1 MESTSRRKPGRS
13 QPQPLSE
20 AVGKVPFGTMVGWRT
35 PGGEVYGVVVGREEK
50 ELLVVTAYDK
60 TLMRDKGIRFY
71 RDDALSGKLTPL
83 LPTLRMSVQRVP
95 AAKAFKHSRVTGAA
109 LRPYSDAA
117 KQLQTE
123 GTMIEQSRWIQGA
136 VKHPGRLKK
145 ILGVTDEEWS
155 GLSKKSKLK
164 MINDA
169 LKGNPGDSE
178 RGALLLGKR
187 FIGGEFKRRRE
198 DVFNADTIDLLRS
211 LNESVEDDITEEE
224 MAESTRKVLHWVK
237 QKYGAAK
244 MAAHRAFLKMVRK
257 DPAAHRRKMRQDKK
271 YHRTHKWHDKL
282 MRKTARPGW
291 ARRHIR
297 AGVEIPDDLMPIEE
311 RDPGQAFMDL
321 PFELRVTERSDP
333 SSMKVQTLI
342 FAKSHFD
349 RASAKKWA
357 KSHGFK
363 SGKVDEKTNTYRLRQ
378 RDPGEFETFRT
389 ISFKPGLKAVVAK
402 I

>member
-35 PGGEVYGVVVGREEK
+35 PGGEVYGVVVGRDGK
-50 ELLVVTAYDK
+50 ELLAITAYDRS
-60 TLMRDKGIRFY
+60 LARDKGIRLY
-71 RDDALSGKLTPL
+71 RDEALSGKLTSVMPSL
-83 LPTLRMSVQRVP
+83 LMSVQRVP

-109 LRPYSDAA
+109 LQPYSDAA
-117 KQLQTE
+117 KQLQIEE
-123 GTMIEQSRWIQGA
+123 GTMR
-136 VKHPGRLKK
+136 K
-145 ILGVTDEEWS
+145 
-155 GLSKKSKLK
+155 
-164 MINDA
+164 
-169 LKGNPGDSE
+169 
-178 RGALLLGKR
+178 
-187 FIGGEFKRRRE
+187 
-198 DVFNADTIDLLRS
+198 DVFTDDLVDMLRS
-211 LNESVEDDITEEE
+211 LHEGMGEPDLSEEE
-224 MAESTRKVLHWVK
+224 LEESTRKVLHWVK

-257 DPAAHRRKMRQDKK
+257 DPAAHRRKMRADKK

-342 FAKSHFD
+342 FAKSHFS
-349 RASAKKWA
+349 RESAMKWA

-363 SGKVDEKTNTYRLRQ
+363 AGKVDEKENTYRLRQ
-378 RDPGEFETFRT
+378 KDPGEFETFRT

-402 I
+402 T